1 MQAGRLFNRNCVS
14 ACGSYGGRRRKRSN
28 HIISVKA
35 HIERVA
41 RKNLLW
47 DFDGTL
53 FDTYPAYARILK
65 KVVGDVAT
73 EKEIWSH
80 LKISFSHA
88 VEHYRLSEKQ
98 IKEVLDQ
105 EQKLHPAD
113 TPPFPN
119 VEQVLNRANV
129 NVVKT
134 HKYRKEVMNILNYY
148 GWDKYFKEI
157 VAGDDGFPRKPDP
170 ESYHYLHQKYI
181 LDWAIGDREIDMVP
195 AKAIG
200 IKTCL
205 FRNETPGAD
214 LYVTDYGDFLKAVF
228 GGIP

>member
-1 MQAGRLFNRNCVS
+1 M
-14 ACGSYGGRRRKRSN
+14 
-28 HIISVKA
+28 
-35 HIERVA
+35 
-41 RKNLLW
+41 NLLW

-53 FDTYPAYARILK
+53 FDTCPAYARIWK
-65 KVVGDVAT
+65 KVIGDAAT
-73 EKEIWSH
+73 EEEILSH

-88 VEHYRLSEKQ
+88 VKHYRLSEKQ
-98 IKEVLDQ
+98 IKEVLEQ

-119 VEQVLNRANV
+119 VEQVLNRANL
-129 NVVKT
+129 NVT
-134 HKYRKEVMNILNYY
+134 QVMNILNYY

-157 VAGDDGFPRKPDP
+157 VAGDDGFPRKPNP
-170 ESYHYLHQKYI
+170 ESYQYLHQKYI

-214 LYVTDYGDFLKAVF
+214 MYATDYGDFLKAVF
-228 GGIP
+228 GRP